1 MNLDDMVEKIKRLE
15 NGGNGTNIVCFI
27 VAIDFLGFIK
37 DNDNRE
43 RFIHEYYKNDNGM
56 FTSNFKRICHYCES
70 ILLEDDIYNNMLKSV
85 EMEIKRDDFV
95 SMYNY
100 YDAIDRIENNN
111 NSTKD
116 MVSDGFK
123 IRLLKKTFD
132 SSNKSYEELN
142 DKVSELKTRYDRN
155 LIDIIT
161 IISIF
166 IAVTIGMVS
175 GISYSLEAFNTF
187 TNGNYIKVATLTL
200 VVGFV
205 IFNLFYAIFKFVGK
219 MVGKDIDAKGFLMYI
234 DVVFVLLIIFFLLIS
249 TK

>member
-1 MNLDDMVEKIKRLE
+1 MELEDIIEKIKRLE

-27 VAIDFLGFIK
+27 VATDFLYFIK
-37 DNDNRE
+37 DNDKRE

-70 ILLEDDIYNNMLKSV
+70 ILLEDDVYNNMLKSI
-85 EMEIKRDDFV
+85 EMEIKRDEFA

-100 YDAIDRIENNN
+100 YDTIDRIEKAN
-111 NSTKD
+111 NSPKD

-132 SSNKSYEELN
+132 SSNESYEELN
-142 DKVSELKTRYDRN
+142 NKVNELKTRYDRN
-155 LIDIIT
+155 LIDMVT

-166 IAVTIGMVS
+166 IAISIGMIS

-187 TNGNYIKVATLTL
+187 TNGNFIKVSLLTL

-205 IFNLFYAIFKFVGK
+205 IFNLFYALFKFVSK
-219 MVGKDIDAKGFLMYI
+219 MINKDFDSKGFILYI
-234 DVVFVLLIIFFLLIS
+234 DVVFVLLIVFFFLVAI
-249 TK
+249 K